1 MTRGQVER
9 PRATIPDPAE
19 QPTLSAEEA
28 FRLLGCGRT
37 SGYEMI
43 RRDEFPVPVLHL
55 GRVIRIPTAPLLE
68 PLCRLG
74 VARDAPGRER
84 GSWAALASAAPTLPD
99 RGPQEVRPQSAKRRE
114 TM

>member
-68 PLCRLG
+68 LLGLRPGTGCSDSDPPRPPAG
-74 VARDAPGRER
+74 VA
-84 GSWAALASAAPTLPD
+84 
-99 RGPQEVRPQSAKRRE
+99 
-114 TM
+114 